1 MNEQKYLLYVK
12 DLTKVFI
19 IGGRFLGV
27 KLVAVNR
34 ESFSLF
40 QGKPEIFTIAGETGS
55 GKTTLARMILGLL
68 EPTSGE
74 ILYKGT
80 NIAKLNSKRDRKSF
94 MREVQPIF
102 QNPFEAF
109 NPLKKVDS
117 YLYETAI
124 NFGKASNKNEAEE
137 IVNKMLEVVGLS
149 FREIEKR
156 YPHELSGG
164 QLQRISIAR
173 ALITTPSL
181 LVADEPVSMVDAS
194 LRMSIVNLFKELKEK
209 MGVSVIYI
217 THDLATAY
225 YISDRIAIM
234 YRGNIVEMGSV
245 EKVMLN
251 PLHPYTKLLMASLP
265 EADIDKRWT
274 GEIKLS
280 TQEVREFTKL
290 GCKFS
295 ERCDE
300 KDSKCINEE
309 PQKVFVDDRWVMC
322 HKYAKN

>member
-1 MNEQKYLLYVK
+1 MKEQDYLLCLEDV
-12 DLTKVFI
+12 TKIFV

-27 KLVAVNR
+27 KLVAVNK
-34 ESFSLF
+34 ESFNIKKD
-40 QGKPEIFTIAGETGS
+40 KPEIFTIAGETGS

-68 EPTSGE
+68 EPTSGR
-74 ILYKGT
+74 ILYKGKD
-80 NIAKLNSKRDRKSF
+80 ISELISKERKYF

-109 NPLKKVDS
+109 NPLKRVDS
-117 YLYETAI
+117 YLFETVI
-124 NFGKASNKNEAEE
+124 NFNMGQNKKDVMN
-137 IVNKMLEVVGLS
+137 IIDDLLGLVGLTYK
-149 FREIEKR
+149 EVEKR

-173 ALITTPSL
+173 ALITRPSL

-194 LRMSIVNLFKELKEK
+194 LRMSIVNLFRELKERL
-209 MGVSVIYI
+209 SVTVLYI

-234 YRGNIVEMGSV
+234 YRGNIVELGPV
-245 EKVMLN
+245 DKVMLN
-251 PLHPYTKLLMASLP
+251 PLHPYTRLLISSVP

-280 TQEVREFTKL
+280 AQEVKEFSKL

-295 ERCDE
+295 DRC
-300 KDSKCINEE
+300 EE
-309 PQKVFVDDRWVMC
+309 SSDICFNKVPIKVYIDDRWVMC
-322 HKYAKN
+322 HKYDN